1 MSKARYPWWG
11 YIKQILYRYPECA
24 EFEREAVE
32 KAINRTKETNGGQE
46 RLDVISLVF
55 FQKTHKLAGAAMQIP
70 CGYETAKR
78 WQGQFIRE
86 VAKNIGL
93 TKE

>member
-1 MSKARYPWWG
+1 MSKTRYPWWG
-11 YIKQILYRYPECA
+11 YIKQILYRYPKCA
-24 EFEREAVE
+24 SFEREAVE
-32 KAINRTKETNGGQE
+32 EAVKATEQLAGGQN
-46 RLDVISLVF
+46 RLEVVSLVF
-55 FQKTHKLAGAAMQIP
+55 FRKTHKLAGAALQIP

-78 WQGQFIRE
+78 WQGQFILE

>member
-11 YIKQILYRYPECA
+11 YIKQILYRYPKCA